1 MKAVQPKQFL
11 PLRGKAVLQ
20 HTIEAFHQV
29 DPTFKYI
36 VVLPHQHIDYWQS
49 HCTMKKFA
57 VKHTVVAGGEERF
70 FSVRNA
76 LQQISDN
83 SIVLIHDGV
92 RPLVS
97 KQTIK
102 RVIETTQ
109 KTGNAIPVMP
119 VIESLR
125 KQEHNHSIAVD
136 RKHYVSVQTPQG
148 FSGSIIKKAYCQDYD
163 PAFTDDATV
172 VEKTGI
178 KINLVEGNRENIK
191 ITDPFDFQLAE
202 LLMQQS

>member
-11 PLRGKAVLQ
+11 PLKGKAVLQ

-36 VVLPHQHIDYWQS
+36 VVLPQQHIDYWQS
-49 HCTMKKFA
+49 HCTIKKFG

-76 LQQISDN
+76 LQQIPDD

-102 RVIETTQ
+102 QVIGATQ
-109 KTGNAIPVMP
+109 KTGNAVPVMP

-125 KQEHNHSIAVD
+125 RQEHDQSVAVD
-136 RKHYVSVQTPQG
+136 RKNYVTVQTPQG
-148 FSGSIIKKAYCQDYD
+148 FTGHIIKKAYQQEYD
-163 PAFTDDATV
+163 PAFTDDASV
-172 VEKTGI
+172 VERTGI
-178 KINLVEGNRENIK
+178 HINLVEGNRENIK
-191 ITDPFDFQLAE
+191 ITDAFDLQLAE
-202 LLMQQS
+202 FLMSK